1 MQRLLARELLA
12 GSPAC
17 DALWNCLPRVLAPPP
32 APAHAAAPPPPT
44 RRQTYTAPQSTGQY
58 RFIFGDGTVDLPGEV
73 LDSAKPTEEQKSRMT
88 DKQVRGVGGAGLSGV
103 FTVG

>member
-1 MQRLLARELLA
+1 MPLLRLH
-12 GSPAC
+12 P
-17 DALWNCLPRVLAPPP
+17 V
-32 APAHAAAPPPPT
+32 

-88 DKQVRGVGGAGLSGV
+88 DKQVRKRAEQD
-103 FTVG
+103 